1 MDYLNSEIGGINWN
15 KVAWMTPSWRR
26 NLQLLMFSPNWS
38 QSAINAAGFGAFTA
52 PILKNYNTPEELR
65 LIMRHRWPNIFLWV
79 MLLAPAVVQA
89 AAYSIAA
96 AFGGVGDDDEFL
108 MFNNEEGRKL
118 HADITPLMRL
128 MPWYKGAPTG
138 QRRTY
143 IRWGKQAYETKRWL
157 ETPWASLMGKS
168 SQIARWALEM
178 ATGESVGG
186 YGWSLPFQDQG
197 LIGWVRDK
205 DGNFMGSRLGYTV
218 QKFMPFSLLAWAQNP
233 DAAPLQIIG
242 PTSKGI
248 SFYNATQTYVGI
260 LDTWAR
266 STTYEQL
273 YRNPRIQANLEA
285 LGFATLEAAR
295 RNGYEP
301 KKVIKSAVG
310 AVMKDL
316 YANLYKAV
324 DANDQKG
331 IERWSRAIIRLNGTV
346 NRALQSTRN
355 RDKMYGTPAELS
367 KEHEALVREAFEN
380 L

>member
-1 MDYLNSEIGGINWN
+1 
-15 KVAWMTPSWRR
+15 
-26 NLQLLMFSPNWS
+26 
-38 QSAINAAGFGAFTA
+38 
-52 PILKNYNTPEELR
+52 
-65 LIMRHRWPNIFLWV
+65 
-79 MLLAPAVVQA
+79 
-89 AAYSIAA
+89 
-96 AFGGVGDDDEFL
+96 
-108 MFNNEEGRKL
+108 
-118 HADITPLMRL
+118 
-128 MPWYKGAPTG
+128 
-138 QRRTY
+138 
-143 IRWGKQAYETKRWL
+143 
-157 ETPWASLMGKS
+157 
-168 SQIARWALEM
+168 M

-233 DAAPLQIIG
+233 DAAPMQIIG

-248 SFYNATQTYVGI
+248 SFYNATQAYMGI

-273 YRNPRIQANLEA
+273 YRNPRIQSNLEA
-285 LGFATLEAAR
+285 LGFDILEAAR
-295 RNGYEP
+295 RNGYDP
-301 KKVIKSAVG
+301 KKVVKSAVG

-331 IERWSRAIIRLNGTV
+331 IERWSRAILRLNGTV

-355 RDKMYGTPAELS
+355 RDRMYGTPAELS

-380 L
+380 P

>member
-1 MDYLNSEIGGINWN
+1 MTLR
-15 KVAWMTPSWRR
+15 KVAGGQPFRPRAEDWNAFVDAAIDLRQRRSSFGACSLPGTGRQGIALVR
-26 NLQLLMFSPNWS
+26 NLSGADRNQFAVLWLDNP
-38 QSAINAAGFGAFTA
+38 AIRPDDPESEQRFRTAAPVFD
-52 PILKNYNTPEELR
+52 
-65 LIMRHRWPNIFLWV
+65 V
-79 MLLAPAVVQA
+79 
-89 AAYSIAA
+89 
-96 AFGGVGDDDEFL
+96 
-108 MFNNEEGRKL
+108 KL
-118 HADITPLMRL
+118 HADITPLMRM

-157 ETPWASLMGKS
+157 EAPWASLMGKS

-233 DAAPLQIIG
+233 DAAPLQILG

-248 SFYNATQTYVGI
+248 SFYNATQAYMGI

-273 YRNPRIQANLEA
+273 YRNPRIQSNLEA
-285 LGFATLEAAR
+285 LGFDILEAAR

-301 KKVIKSAVG
+301 KNVIKSAVG

-324 DANDQKG
+324 DANDQKE

-355 RDKMYGTPAELS
+355 RDKMYGTSAELS

-380 L
+380 P